1 MAEALLEV
9 RNLSKSFGALLA
21 TDGVEITFTDDAIQE
36 MARVAMQV
44 NAATENIG
52 ARRLHT
58 VMSALMEEVLFE
70 LPDFPRKRIVFDA
83 DAVRERLSKIVN
95 DDDLRRYIL

>member
-1 MAEALLEV
+1 MAND
-9 RNLSKSFGALLA
+9 R
-21 TDGVEITFTDDAIQE
+21 
-36 MARVAMQV
+36 M
-44 NAATENIG
+44 ENIG

-70 LPDFPRKRIVFDA
+70 LPEWPEKRIVFDA
-83 DAVRERLSKIVN
+83 AGVRERLAKIVN